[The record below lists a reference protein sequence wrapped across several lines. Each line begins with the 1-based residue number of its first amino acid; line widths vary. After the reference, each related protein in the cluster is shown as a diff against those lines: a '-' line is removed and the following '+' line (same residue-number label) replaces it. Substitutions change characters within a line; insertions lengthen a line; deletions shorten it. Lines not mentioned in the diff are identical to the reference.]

1 MSNIFEQ
8 LAPLAETKKQ
18 QTTVAKFIEK
28 GFKFTRQPDAQKFTF
43 LVYDFFIAGNMP
55 AVQLCIDYLVAQ
67 AYPTAENKK
76 KFLNWVFMEPVYYL
90 KYFISDA
97 STQKKLHHDLL
108 NLWYESSKRLLLEQD
123 KGKHDEAYINA
134 WNEANVNKTLS
145 IIRSGET
152 IASCKEDVAKHSK
165 TPNDEY
171 EQNVNLLDEYCRAL
185 LYTAETTES
194 QQELVA
200 ETQSHIALL
209 KDLYKKVNK
218 IK

>member
-1 MSNIFEQ
+1 MNDVFER
-8 LAPLAETKKQ
+8 LAPLAQTKKQ
-18 QTTVAKFIEK
+18 QTAVAKFIEK

-43 LVYDFFIAGNMP
+43 LVYDFFVAGNMP

-67 AYPTAENKK
+67 GYPTAENEK
-76 KFLNWVFMEPVYYL
+76 KFLNWVFMEPIYYL

-108 NLWYESSKRLLLEQD
+108 NLWYESTKRQILEHD
-123 KGKHDEAYINA
+123 KGKHDEAYIDA
-134 WNEANVNKTLS
+134 CVEANVNKTLS

-152 IASCKEDVAKHSK
+152 IASRKEDVVELAESL
-165 TPNDEY
+165 NDEY
-171 EQNVNLLDEYCRAL
+171 EQNICLLDEYCRAL
-185 LYTAETTES
+185 LYTAETTQS

-200 ETQSHIALL
+200 QTQNHIALL

>member
-1 MSNIFEQ
+1 MNDVFER
-8 LAPLAETKKQ
+8 LAPLAQTKKQ
-18 QTTVAKFIEK
+18 QTAVAKFVEK

-43 LVYDFFIAGNMP
+43 LVYDFFVAGNMP

-67 AYPTAENKK
+67 GYPTAKNEK

-90 KYFISDA
+90 KYFISDV

-108 NLWYESSKRLLLEQD
+108 NLGNETTKRQLLKQD
-123 KGKHDEAYINA
+123 NGKHDEAYIDA
-134 WNEANVNKTLS
+134 WSEANVSKTLS
-145 IIRSGET
+145 IIRSGEA
-152 IASCKEDVAKHSK
+152 IASLKEDVAKHSK

-171 EQNVNLLDEYCRAL
+171 EQNINLLDEYCRAL
-185 LYTAETTES
+185 LYTAETTQS

-200 ETQSHIALL
+200 QTQNHIALL

>member
-8 LAPLAETKKQ
+8 LATLAETKKQ
-18 QTTVAKFIEK
+18 QTTVTKFIEK

-43 LVYDFFIAGNMP
+43 LVYDFFVAGNMP

-76 KFLNWVFMEPVYYL
+76 KFLNWIFMEPVYYL

-108 NLWYESSKRLLLEQD
+108 NLWYESTKRQILEHD
-123 KGKHDEAYINA
+123 EGKHDEAYIDE
-134 WNEANVNKTLS
+134 WVKANVNKTLS

-152 IASCKEDVAKHSK
+152 IASRKEDVVELAESL
-165 TPNDEY
+165 NDEY
-171 EQNVNLLDEYCRAL
+171 ELNISLLDEYCRAL

-200 ETQSHIALL
+200 ETQNHIALL
-209 KDLYKKVNK
+209 KDLYKKANK

>member
-1 MSNIFEQ
+1 
-8 LAPLAETKKQ
+8 
-18 QTTVAKFIEK
+18 
-28 GFKFTRQPDAQKFTF
+28 
-43 LVYDFFIAGNMP
+43 
-55 AVQLCIDYLVAQ
+55 
-67 AYPTAENKK
+67 
-76 KFLNWVFMEPVYYL
+76 MEPVYYL

-108 NLWYESSKRLLLEQD
+108 NLWYESTKRQILEHD
-123 KGKHDEAYINA
+123 KGKHDEAYIDE
-134 WNEANVNKTLS
+134 WVKANVNKTLS

-152 IASCKEDVAKHSK
+152 IASRKKDVVELAES
-165 TPNDEY
+165 PNDEY
-171 EQNVNLLDEYCRAL
+171 ELNISLLDEYCRAL

-200 ETQSHIALL
+200 QTQNHIALL

>member
-1 MSNIFEQ
+1 MNPIFEQ

-43 LVYDFFIAGNMP
+43 LVYDFFIAGNIP

-67 AYPTAENKK
+67 RYPTAENEK
-76 KFLNWVFMEPVYYL
+76 KFINWIFMEPVYYL

-108 NLWYESSKRLLLEQD
+108 NLWYESSKRLLIEQD
-123 KGKHDEAYINA
+123 KGKHDEAYIDA
-134 WNEANVNKTLS
+134 WNEANVSKTLS

-152 IASCKEDVAKHSK
+152 IASRKEDVAKHSK

>member
-28 GFKFTRQPDAQKFTF
+28 GFKFTRQPDVQKFTF

-67 AYPTAENKK
+67 GYPTAENEK

-108 NLWYESSKRLLLEQD
+108 NLWYESNKRLLLEQD

-152 IASCKEDVAKHSK
+152 IASRKEDVAKHSK

>member
-8 LAPLAETKKQ
+8 LATLAETKKQ

-43 LVYDFFIAGNMP
+43 LIYDFFIAGNMP

-67 AYPTAENKK
+67 AYPTAENEKQ
-76 KFLNWVFMEPVYYL
+76 FLNWVFMEPVYYL

-108 NLWYESSKRLLLEQD
+108 NLWYESSKRQLLEHD

-134 WNEANVNKTLS
+134 WNEANVSKTLS

-152 IASCKEDVAKHSK
+152 IASRKEDVAKHSK

>member
-8 LAPLAETKKQ
+8 LATLAETKKQ

-28 GFKFTRQPDAQKFTF
+28 GFKFTRQPDVQKFTF
-43 LVYDFFIAGNMP
+43 LVYDFFVAGNMP

-67 AYPTAENKK
+67 EYPTAENEK

-108 NLWYESSKRLLLEQD
+108 NLWYESNKRLLLEQD

-145 IIRSGET
+145 IIRSGDT
-152 IASCKEDVAKHSK
+152 IASCKEDVAKHSR
-165 TPNDEY
+165 TLNDEY

>member
-28 GFKFTRQPDAQKFTF
+28 GSKFTRQPDAQKFTF
-43 LVYDFFIAGNMP
+43 LVYDFFVAGNMP

-67 AYPTAENKK
+67 GYPTAENKK
-76 KFLNWVFMEPVYYL
+76 QFLNWIFMEPVYYL

-108 NLWYESSKRLLLEQD
+108 NLWYESTKRQILEQD
-123 KGKHDEAYINA
+123 KGKHDEAYIDA
-134 WNEANVNKTLS
+134 WNEANINKTLS

-152 IASCKEDVAKHSK
+152 IASRKEDVVELAESL
-165 TPNDEY
+165 NDEY
-171 EQNVNLLDEYCRAL
+171 ELNISLLDEYCRAL
-185 LYTAETTES
+185 LCTAETTES

-200 ETQSHIALL
+200 EIQSHIALL

>member
-1 MSNIFEQ
+1 MNHIFEQ

-28 GFKFTRQPDAQKFTF
+28 GFKFTRQPDVQKFTF

-67 AYPTAENKK
+67 GYPTAENEK

-108 NLWYESSKRLLLEQD
+108 NLWYESNKRLLLEQD

-152 IASCKEDVAKHSK
+152 IASRKEDVAKHSK

>member
-1 MSNIFEQ
+1 MNHIFEQ

-67 AYPTAENKK
+67 GYPTAENEK

-108 NLWYESSKRLLLEQD
+108 NLWYESNKRLLLEQD

-152 IASCKEDVAKHSK
+152 IASRKEDVAKHSK

>member
-1 MSNIFEQ
+1 MNDVFER
-8 LAPLAETKKQ
+8 LAPLAQTKKQ
-18 QTTVAKFIEK
+18 QTAVAKFIEK

-76 KFLNWVFMEPVYYL
+76 KFLNWIFMEPVYYL

-97 STQKKLHHDLL
+97 SIQKKLHHDLL
-108 NLWYESSKRLLLEQD
+108 NLWYESTKRQILEQD
-123 KGKHDEAYINA
+123 KGKHDEVYIDA
-134 WNEANVNKTLS
+134 WVKANVNKTLS

-152 IASCKEDVAKHSK
+152 IASCKEDVVELAESL
-165 TPNDEY
+165 NDEY
-171 EQNVNLLDEYCRAL
+171 EQNISLLDEYCRAL

-200 ETQSHIALL
+200 EIQSHIALL

>member
-1 MSNIFEQ
+1 MNHIFEQ

-28 GFKFTRQPDAQKFTF
+28 GFKFTRQPDVQKFTF

-67 AYPTAENKK
+67 GYPTAENEK

-108 NLWYESSKRLLLEQD
+108 NLWYESTKRQLYRAMHGNTHQ
-123 KGKHDEAYINA
+123 
-134 WNEANVNKTLS
+134 ANLYLVR
-145 IIRSGET
+145 IR
-152 IASCKEDVAKHSK
+152 H
-165 TPNDEY
+165 
-171 EQNVNLLDEYCRAL
+171 
-185 LYTAETTES
+185 
-194 QQELVA
+194 
-200 ETQSHIALL
+200 
-209 KDLYKKVNK
+209 
-218 IK
+218 

>member
-1 MSNIFEQ
+1 MNHIFEQ

-67 AYPTAENKK
+67 GYPTAENEKQ
-76 KFLNWVFMEPVYYL
+76 FLNWVFMEPVYYL
-90 KYFISDA
+90 KYFISDT

-108 NLWYESSKRLLLEQD
+108 NLWYKSNKRQLLEQD
-123 KGKHDEAYINA
+123 KGKHDEAYIDA
-134 WNEANVNKTLS
+134 WNEASVNKTLS

-152 IASCKEDVAKHSK
+152 IASRKEDVAKHSK

-171 EQNVNLLDEYCRAL
+171 DQNVNLLYEYCRAL
-185 LYTAETTES
+185 LYTAETTQS

>member
-1 MSNIFEQ
+1 MNHIFEQ
-8 LAPLAETKKQ
+8 LAPFVETKKQ

-28 GFKFTRQPDAQKFTF
+28 GFKFTRQPDVQKFTF

-67 AYPTAENKK
+67 GYPTAENEK

-108 NLWYESSKRLLLEQD
+108 NLWYESSKRQLLEQD

-134 WNEANVNKTLS
+134 WNEASVNKTLS

-152 IASCKEDVAKHSK
+152 IASRKEDVAKHSK

>member
-1 MSNIFEQ
+1 MDHIFEQ

-43 LVYDFFIAGNMP
+43 LVYDFFVAGNMH

-67 AYPTAENKK
+67 GYPTAENEK

-108 NLWYESSKRLLLEQD
+108 NLWYESNKRLLLEQD

>member
-1 MSNIFEQ
+1 MDHIFEQ
-8 LAPLAETKKQ
+8 LARLAETKKQ

-43 LVYDFFIAGNMP
+43 LVYDFFVAGNMP

-67 AYPTAENKK
+67 GYPTAENKK
-76 KFLNWVFMEPVYYL
+76 QFLNWIFMEPVYYL

-108 NLWYESSKRLLLEQD
+108 NLWYESSKRQLLEQD
-123 KGKHDEAYINA
+123 KGKHDEAYIDA
-134 WNEANVNKTLS
+134 WNEATINKTLS

-152 IASCKEDVAKHSK
+152 IASRKEDVAKHSK
-165 TPNDEY
+165 TLNDEY
-171 EQNVNLLDEYCRAL
+171 DQNVNLLYEYCRAL
-185 LYTAETTES
+185 LYTAETTQS

>member
-1 MSNIFEQ
+1 MNDVFER
-8 LAPLAETKKQ
+8 LAALAQTKKQ
-18 QTTVAKFIEK
+18 QTAVAKFIEK

-43 LVYDFFIAGNMP
+43 LVYDFFVAGNMP
-55 AVQLCIDYLVAQ
+55 AVQLCIDYLVVQ
-67 AYPTAENKK
+67 GYPTAKNEK

-108 NLWYESSKRLLLEQD
+108 NLWYESTKRQILEQD
-123 KGKHDEAYINA
+123 KGKHDEAYIDA
-134 WNEANVNKTLS
+134 WVEANVNKTLS

-152 IASCKEDVAKHSK
+152 IASYKEDVAKHSR
-165 TPNDEY
+165 TLNDEY
-171 EQNVNLLDEYCRAL
+171 EQNIGLLDEYCRAL
-185 LYTAETTES
+185 LYTAETTQS

-200 ETQSHIALL
+200 QTQSHIALL

>member
-1 MSNIFEQ
+1 MNPIFEQ

-18 QTTVAKFIEK
+18 QTAIAKFIEK
-28 GFKFTRQPDAQKFTF
+28 GFKFTRQSDAQKFTF
-43 LVYDFFIAGNMP
+43 LVYDFFVAGNIP
-55 AVQLCIDYLVAQ
+55 AMQLCIDYLVAQ
-67 AYPTAENKK
+67 GYPTAENEK
-76 KFLNWVFMEPVYYL
+76 KFLNWVFMEPIYYL

-108 NLWYESSKRLLLEQD
+108 NLWYESTKRQILEHD
-123 KGKHDEAYINA
+123 KGKHDEAYIDA
-134 WNEANVNKTLS
+134 WNEANVSKTLS

-152 IASCKEDVAKHSK
+152 IASRKEDVAKHSK

>member
-1 MSNIFEQ
+1 MNDVFER
-8 LAPLAETKKQ
+8 LAALAQTKKQ
-18 QTTVAKFIEK
+18 QTAVAKFIEK
-28 GFKFTRQPDAQKFTF
+28 GFKFTRQPDARKFTF
-43 LVYDFFIAGNMP
+43 LVYDFFVAGNMG

-67 AYPTAENKK
+67 GYPTAENKK
-76 KFLNWVFMEPVYYL
+76 QFLNWIFMEPVYYL

-108 NLWYESSKRLLLEQD
+108 NLWYESTKRQILEHD
-123 KGKHDEAYINA
+123 KGKHDEAYIDA
-134 WNEANVNKTLS
+134 WVEANVNKTLS

-152 IASCKEDVAKHSK
+152 IASRKEDVVELAESL
-165 TPNDEY
+165 NDEY
-171 EQNVNLLDEYCRAL
+171 ELNISLFDEYCRAL
-185 LYTAETTES
+185 LYTAETTQS

-200 ETQSHIALL
+200 QIQNHIALL

>member
-1 MSNIFEQ
+1 MNDVFER
-8 LAPLAETKKQ
+8 LAPLAQTKKQ
-18 QTTVAKFIEK
+18 QTAVAKFIEK

-43 LVYDFFIAGNMP
+43 LVYDFFVAGNMP

-67 AYPTAENKK
+67 GYPTAENEK

-108 NLWYESSKRLLLEQD
+108 NLQILEHD
-123 KGKHDEAYINA
+123 KGKHDEAYIDA
-134 WNEANVNKTLS
+134 CVEANVNKTLS

-152 IASCKEDVAKHSK
+152 IASRKEDVVELAESL
-165 TPNDEY
+165 NDEY
-171 EQNVNLLDEYCRAL
+171 ELNISLLDEYCRAL
-185 LYTAETTES
+185 LCTAETTQS

-200 ETQSHIALL
+200 QTQNHIALL

>member
-1 MSNIFEQ
+1 MTHIFEQ

-28 GFKFTRQPDAQKFTF
+28 GFKFTRQSDAQKFTF
-43 LVYDFFIAGNMP
+43 LVYDFFVAGNIP

-67 AYPTAENKK
+67 GYPTAENEKQ
-76 KFLNWVFMEPVYYL
+76 FLNWVFMEPVYYL

-108 NLWYESSKRLLLEQD
+108 NLWYESSKRQLLEHD
-123 KGKHDEAYINA
+123 KGKHDEAYIDA
-134 WNEANVNKTLS
+134 WNEANVSKTLS

-152 IASCKEDVAKHSK
+152 IASRKEDVTKHSK

-200 ETQSHIALL
+200 ETQNHIALL

>member
-8 LAPLAETKKQ
+8 LSPLAETKKQ

-43 LVYDFFIAGNMP
+43 LVYDFFVAGNMP

-67 AYPTAENKK
+67 GYPTAENKK
-76 KFLNWVFMEPVYYL
+76 QFLNWIFMEPVYYL

-97 STQKKLHHDLL
+97 STQKKLHHYLL
-108 NLWYESSKRLLLEQD
+108 NLWYESSKRQLLEQD

-145 IIRSGET
+145 VIRSGET
-152 IASCKEDVAKHSK
+152 IASRKEDVVELAESL
-165 TPNDEY
+165 NDEY
-171 EQNVNLLDEYCRAL
+171 ELNISLLDEYCRAL

-200 ETQSHIALL
+200 ETQNHIALL

>member
-1 MSNIFEQ
+1 MNHIFEQ

-28 GFKFTRQPDAQKFTF
+28 GFKFTRQPDVQKFKLLTA
-43 LVYDFFIAGNMP
+43 DFFVAGNMP

-67 AYPTAENKK
+67 GYPTAENEKQ
-76 KFLNWVFMEPVYYL
+76 FLNWVFMEPIYYL
-90 KYFISDA
+90 KYFISDT

-108 NLWYESSKRLLLEQD
+108 NLWYKSSKRQLLEQD
-123 KGKHDEAYINA
+123 KGKHDEAYIDA
-134 WNEANVNKTLS
+134 WNEENVNKTLS

-152 IASCKEDVAKHSK
+152 IASRKEDVAKHSK

-171 EQNVNLLDEYCRAL
+171 EQNVNLLYEYCRAL
-185 LYTAETTES
+185 LYTAETTQS